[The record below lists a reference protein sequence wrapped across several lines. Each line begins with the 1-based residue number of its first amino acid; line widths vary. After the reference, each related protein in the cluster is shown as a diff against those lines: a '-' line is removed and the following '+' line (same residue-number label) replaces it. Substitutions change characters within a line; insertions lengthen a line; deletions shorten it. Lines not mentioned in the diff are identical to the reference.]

1 MDHRDLLNRLL
12 PDDDPDDLQVRQ
24 GQFHIVVMGADHVVC
39 LPRTP
44 AAADRLPARAAVL
57 HALAGLDLGFRTPE
71 PLSQD
76 GASGTGEAP
85 FLVLSRIPGQPLK
98 ADALNDA
105 HVIDSVAAQYA
116 ALLSG
121 LARAGADETVR
132 AVIPQAPEDHWRRF
146 ADDVRTEL
154 FQLMSASGRL
164 RAERELAALDG
175 LPHVTHAVVHG
186 DLGAENVLWEWAD
199 GEWADGLPRLS
210 GVLDWDDVALGD
222 PAEDL
227 AAISASYGPELLKR
241 MLALSAGSHRELLA
255 RIAAIRGTFALQQA
269 LYAVRDGD
277 AEELADGL
285 AGYR

>member
-12 PDDDPDDLQVRQ
+12 PADDPDDLQVRQ
-24 GQFHIVVMGADHVVC
+24 GQFHIVVMGADRVVC

-44 AAADRLPARAAVL
+44 AAADRLPTRAAVL
-57 HALAGLDLGFRTPE
+57 HALARLDLGFRTPE
-71 PLSQD
+71 PLSQG
-76 GASGTGEAP
+76 GAPGTGETP

-199 GEWADGLPRLS
+199 GLPRLS

-277 AEELADGL
+277 DEELADGL

>member
-24 GQFHIVVMGADHVVC
+24 GQFHIVVMGADRVVC

-44 AAADRLPARAAVL
+44 AAADRLPTRAAVL
-57 HALAGLDLGFRTPE
+57 HALARLDLGFRTPE
-71 PLSQD
+71 PLSQG
-76 GASGTGEAP
+76 GAPGTGETP

-199 GEWADGLPRLS
+199 GLPRLS

-227 AAISASYGPELLKR
+227 AAIIASYGPELLKR
-241 MLALSAGSHRELLA
+241 VLTLSAGSHRELLA

-277 AEELADGL
+277 DEELADGL